1 MLKIKRDADG
11 TYRKHKARLVPI
23 SLLMKSP
30 LTPSPNHDYYH
41 PQSLLL
47 TDELPVANFIVG
59 PKRQQYSMVT
69 YLAMEGHSVINDFT
83 HSSFGNFGGMGNK
96 GEREDFQSPSSGGA
110 LF

>member
-23 SLLMKSP
+23 SLHMKSP

-69 YLAMEGHSVINDFT
+69 YLAMEGHWDSDYHDIV
-83 HSSFGNFGGMGNK
+83 SSD
-96 GEREDFQSPSSGGA
+96 RY
-110 LF
+110 